1 MSPLRFLLRSRMR
14 ASCCVMATHVGLLFL
29 CVFTGSAF
37 AQSMAGDAPL
47 SLKDA
52 LTLAQDQAPQ
62 LAAQNAAVSAAQAQ
76 AVRAAELPDPQL
88 IAGIDNLPVD
98 TRDRFSLTR
107 DFMTM
112 RKIGVMQVFT
122 RKEKR
127 ELRGERAADEI
138 DKESALLTANQLDV
152 RRQTALAW
160 IELSIAECERDLL
173 VELGGEMALQIAAAK
188 ARLQGGTGTASDVL
202 AAQGARAQL
211 DDRLDDADRQIA
223 QARATLARWIGPSAA
238 ARALAKPPDFTT
250 LPQSP
255 AALLEHV
262 GHHASLLPY
271 DAMEAMAQTDVA
283 LARAEK
289 KPDWSIEV
297 AYAQRGPEFSNMLSI
312 EARIDLPLFATH
324 RQDPEIAAKAAEWEK
339 VRAER
344 EDAIRMHREETAHSL
359 AAWQSACKRAAR
371 FEKEILTLAHDR
383 ATVALAAYRG
393 GRGDLQ
399 PVLAARSAE
408 IDSRLAYVE
417 QLKARDRAWA
427 ELAYLLP
434 TENRP

>member
-1 MSPLRFLLRSRMR
+1 MSFFLFPTRAR
-14 ASCCVMATHVGLLFL
+14 ASAFVRMAAIRACLLPV
-29 CVFTGSAF
+29 CVFASPVF
-37 AQSMAGDAPL
+37 AQSTSGDAPL
-47 SLKDA
+47 SLHEA
-52 LTLAQDQAPQ
+52 LTLAQQQAPA
-62 LAAQNAAVSAAQAQ
+62 LAAQNAAVSAAQSE

-88 IAGIDNLPVD
+88 IAGIENLPID

-112 RKIGVMQVFT
+112 RKIGVMQVFP

-127 ELRGERAADEI
+127 RLRGERAADEI

-160 IELSIAECERDLL
+160 IELSIAERARDLL
-173 VELGGEMALQIAAAK
+173 VELHDEMTLQVTAAN
-188 ARLQGGTGTASDVL
+188 ARLRGGSSSASDVL

-223 QARATLARWIGPSAA
+223 QARAALARWIGVEAAGRPLGDPS
-238 ARALAKPPDFTT
+238 DFTI

-255 AALLEHV
+255 AALLDHV
-262 GHHASLLPY
+262 GHHAGLLPY
-271 DAMEAMAQTDVA
+271 DAMESIAQTEVA

-289 KPDWSIEV
+289 KPDWSLEV
-297 AYAQRGPEFSNMLSI
+297 AYAQRGPEFSNMVSI
-312 EARIDLPLFATH
+312 EARIDLPLFTAH
-324 RQDPEIAAKAAEWEK
+324 RQDPEIAAKTAMLEK

-344 EDAIRMHREETAHSL
+344 EDAVRMHREETARNL
-359 AAWQSACKRAAR
+359 AGWQSADKRAER
-371 FEKEILTLAHDR
+371 FENEILPLAHDR

-399 PVLAARSAE
+399 PVLTARSGE
-408 IDSRLAYVE
+408 IESRLAYIE
-417 QLKARDRAWA
+417 QLRARDRAWA

-434 TENRP
+434 TENQP